1 MREIKGSYQGKGK
14 KVGIVISRFNE
25 LVSSNLLDGCIDE
38 LKKQGV
44 EDKNIH
50 LFWVPGSFEIPQ
62 ILAKLCDS
70 KIFDVLIALG
80 AIIRGETPHFDYIA
94 SQLTKGVTEL
104 SLTKKIPIIL
114 GVLTCDTLEQAVERA
129 GAKQGNKGRTS
140 ALAAIEM
147 ANLYKEITTIKG

>member
-25 LVSSNLLDGCIDE
+25 LVSKNLLEGCIEE

-44 EDKNIH
+44 DDENIDV
-50 LFWVPGSFEIPQ
+50 FWVPGSFEIPQ
-62 ILAKLCDS
+62 VLAKLCDS
-70 KIFDVLIALG
+70 KNFDVFIALG
-80 AIIRGETPHFDYIA
+80 AVIRGETPHFDYIA
-94 SQLTKGVTEL
+94 SQLTKAVTEL

-114 GVLTCDTLEQAVERA
+114 GVLTCDTLEQAIERA
-129 GAKQGNKGRTS
+129 GAKQGNKGRMS

-147 ANLYKEITTIKG
+147 ANLYQKI